1 MSASPALA
9 RKSAWRGSFADLVEL
24 MRVHQWMKNGFVFV
38 GLIFGHAWTQPDMV
52 LAALD
57 PL

>member
-1 MSASPALA
+1 MAADASLA
-9 RKSAWRGSFADLVEL
+9 RKPARPGAVADLVEL